1 MVFLHYFVW
10 SCWYNTMSVY
20 LVKLNFTGAQIG
32 LAYGTTAIGALVS
45 PFLIGVIADR
55 YVPAQRLLGTLHLIG
70 AALLW
75 WISQQT
81 SFDAFYWSLVIY
93 TLTYMAGHGLI
104 NTITLTHA
112 PNPAKWF
119 PIIMTAASAGWIAAA
134 NVINYWGKIAGWI
147 ANTIN
152 TFTSIFNFTAFK
164 AMPDAKANLAD
175 NNGMFLLACGIAVAI
190 ALYAFTLPNTPPKGD
205 AGPVSA
211 SKLLGLDALKLFK
224 DRSFAVFMFCS
235 FLICIPLSFYFTWT
249 GAFLSE
255 MNVANYA
262 SKMTLG
268 QVSEVGFLLLL
279 PALLPLLGAKRI
291 MILGMAA
298 WAVRF
303 ALFAYFH
310 EQPTATWMILG
321 GILLHGMCYDFIF
334 VMGRM
339 YVDKAAGDSLRASA
353 QGLHAVFTLG
363 AGMFVGSW
371 LSGVIAQFYSKP
383 QIKADGWIQEIAYKA
398 LDFLSPITNY
408 IAEIFSAQKVPAND
422 AHMWTHVWLIPAI
435 MSAALIPIFLALF
448 REKPAD
454 SPSA

>member
-1 MVFLHYFVW
+1 MTPTLYLRLAVMVFLHYFVW
-10 SCWYNTMSVY
+10 SCWYNTMAVY
-20 LVKLNFTGAQIG
+20 LGKLNFTGTQVG

-55 YVPAQRLLGTLHLIG
+55 YVPAQRLLGVLHLLG

-81 SFDAFYWSLVIY
+81 SFGIFYPSLIVY

-119 PIIMTAASAGWIAAA
+119 PIVMAAASAGWISAA
-134 NVINYWGKIAGWI
+134 NVINFAG
-147 ANTIN
+147 
-152 TFTSIFNFTAFK
+152 
-164 AMPDAKANLAD
+164 LAD
-175 NNGMFLLACGIAVAI
+175 NNGMFRLACGVAVAI
-190 ALYAFTLPNTPPKGD
+190 ALYSFTLPNTPPKGD

-249 GAFLSE
+249 GAFLSD

-279 PALLPLLGAKRI
+279 PVLLPFLGAKRI

-310 EQPTATWMILG
+310 EQPTATWMVLG

-371 LSGVIAQFYSKP
+371 LSGVVAQHY
-383 QIKADGWIQEIAYKA
+383 
-398 LDFLSPITNY
+398 TN
-408 IAEIFSAQKVPAND
+408 AQGVHAWKSI
-422 AHMWTHVWLIPAI
+422 WLVPAI
-435 MSAALIPIFLALF
+435 MSAVLIPIFLALF
-448 REKPAD
+448 RDKPAD
-454 SPSA
+454 TLDA

>member
-1 MVFLHYFVW
+1 MTPTLYLRLAAMVFLHYFVW
-10 SCWYNTMSVY
+10 SCWYNTMAVY
-20 LVKLNFTGAQIG
+20 LGKLNFTGTQIG
-32 LAYGTTAIGALVS
+32 LAYGTTAIGALIS
-45 PFLIGVIADR
+45 PFIIGVIADR
-55 YVPAQRLLGTLHLIG
+55 FVPAQRLLGVLHLLG
-70 AALLW
+70 AGLLW

-81 SFDAFYWSLVIY
+81 TFNIFYPSLIVY

-104 NTITLTHA
+104 NTITLTHT

-119 PIIMTAASAGWIAAA
+119 PIVMVAASAGWIVAA
-134 NVINYWGKIAGWI
+134 NVINFAG
-147 ANTIN
+147 
-152 TFTSIFNFTAFK
+152 
-164 AMPDAKANLAD
+164 LAD
-175 NNGMFLLACGIAVAI
+175 NNGMFKLACGVALAVA
-190 ALYAFTLPNTPPKGD
+190 LYSFTLPNTPPKGD
-205 AGPVSA
+205 TGPVSA

-249 GAFLSE
+249 SAFLSE
-255 MNVANYA
+255 MNVADYA

-279 PALLPLLGAKRI
+279 PILLPFLGAKRI

-298 WAVRF
+298 WALRF

-321 GILLHGMCYDFIF
+321 GILLHGMSYDFIF

-371 LSGVIAQFYSKP
+371 LAGVVAQNY
-383 QIKADGWIQEIAYKA
+383 
-398 LDFLSPITNY
+398 TNAAGVHDWKS
-408 IAEIFSAQKVPAND
+408 I
-422 AHMWTHVWLIPAI
+422 WLVPAI
-435 MSAALIPIFLALF
+435 MSAVLIPVFLALF
-448 REKPAD
+448 REK
-454 SPSA
+454 SAEDTRA

>member
-10 SCWYNTMSVY
+10 SCWYNTMAVY
-20 LVKLNFTGAQIG
+20 LGKLNFTGTQIG
-32 LAYGTTAIGALVS
+32 LAYGTTAIGALIS
-45 PFLIGVIADR
+45 PFIIGVIADR
-55 YVPAQRLLGTLHLIG
+55 FVPAQRLLGVLHLLG
-70 AALLW
+70 AGLLW

-81 SFDAFYWSLVIY
+81 TFNIFYPSLIVY

-104 NTITLTHA
+104 NTITLTHT

-119 PIIMTAASAGWIAAA
+119 PIVMVAASAGWIVAA
-134 NVINYWGKIAGWI
+134 NVINFAG
-147 ANTIN
+147 
-152 TFTSIFNFTAFK
+152 
-164 AMPDAKANLAD
+164 LAD
-175 NNGMFLLACGIAVAI
+175 NNGMFKLACGVALAVA
-190 ALYAFTLPNTPPKGD
+190 LYSFTLPNTPPKGD
-205 AGPVSA
+205 TGPVSA

-249 GAFLSE
+249 SAFLSE
-255 MNVANYA
+255 MNVADYA

-279 PALLPLLGAKRI
+279 PILLPFLGAKRI

-298 WAVRF
+298 WAARF

-321 GILLHGMCYDFIF
+321 GILLHGMSYDFIF

-371 LSGVIAQFYSKP
+371 LAGVVAQNY
-383 QIKADGWIQEIAYKA
+383 
-398 LDFLSPITNY
+398 TNAAGVHNWKS
-408 IAEIFSAQKVPAND
+408 I
-422 AHMWTHVWLIPAI
+422 WLVPAI
-435 MSAALIPIFLALF
+435 MSAVLIPVFLALF
-448 REKPAD
+448 REK
-454 SPSA
+454 SAEEPRA

>member
-1 MVFLHYFVW
+1 MTPTLYLRLAVMVFLHYFVW
-10 SCWYNTMSVY
+10 SCWYNTMAVY
-20 LVKLNFTGAQIG
+20 LGKLNFTGTQIG
-32 LAYGTTAIGALVS
+32 LAYGTTAIGALIS
-45 PFLIGVIADR
+45 PFIIGVIADR
-55 YVPAQRLLGTLHLIG
+55 FVPAQRLLGVLHLLG
-70 AALLW
+70 AGLLW

-81 SFDAFYWSLVIY
+81 AFNIFYPSLIVY

-104 NTITLTHA
+104 NTITLTHT

-119 PIIMTAASAGWIAAA
+119 PIVMVAASAGWIVAA
-134 NVINYWGKIAGWI
+134 NVINFAG
-147 ANTIN
+147 
-152 TFTSIFNFTAFK
+152 
-164 AMPDAKANLAD
+164 LAD
-175 NNGMFLLACGIAVAI
+175 NNGMFKLACGVALAVA
-190 ALYAFTLPNTPPKGD
+190 LYSFTLPNTPPKGD
-205 AGPVSA
+205 TGPVSA

-249 GAFLSE
+249 SAFLSE
-255 MNVANYA
+255 MNVADYA

-279 PALLPLLGAKRI
+279 PILLPFLGAKRI

-298 WAVRF
+298 WALRF

-310 EQPTATWMILG
+310 EQPTATWMVLG
-321 GILLHGMCYDFIF
+321 GILLHGMSYDFIF

-371 LSGVIAQFYSKP
+371 LAGVVAQNY
-383 QIKADGWIQEIAYKA
+383 
-398 LDFLSPITNY
+398 TNAAGVHDWKS
-408 IAEIFSAQKVPAND
+408 I
-422 AHMWTHVWLIPAI
+422 WLVPAI
-435 MSAALIPIFLALF
+435 MSAVLIPVFLALF
-448 REKPAD
+448 REKPSEDTNA
-454 SPSA
+454 

>member
-1 MVFLHYFVW
+1 MTPTLYLRLAAMVFLHYFVW
-10 SCWYNTMSVY
+10 SCWYNTMAVY
-20 LVKLNFTGAQIG
+20 LGKLNFTGTQIG
-32 LAYGTTAIGALVS
+32 LAYGTTAIGALIS
-45 PFLIGVIADR
+45 PFIIGVIADR
-55 YVPAQRLLGTLHLIG
+55 FVPAQRLLGGLHLLG

-81 SFDAFYWSLVIY
+81 TFGIFYPSLIVY

-104 NTITLTHA
+104 NTITLTHT

-119 PIIMTAASAGWIAAA
+119 PIVMVAASAGWIVAA
-134 NVINYWGKIAGWI
+134 NVINFAE
-147 ANTIN
+147 
-152 TFTSIFNFTAFK
+152 
-164 AMPDAKANLAD
+164 LAD
-175 NNGMFLLACGIAVAI
+175 NNGMFKLACGVALAVA
-190 ALYAFTLPNTPPKGD
+190 LYSFTLPNTPPKGD
-205 AGPVSA
+205 TGPVSA

-255 MNVANYA
+255 MNVADYA

-279 PALLPLLGAKRI
+279 PMLLPILGAKRI

-310 EQPTATWMILG
+310 EQPTATWMVFG
-321 GILLHGMCYDFIF
+321 GILLHGMSYDFIF

-371 LSGVIAQFYSKP
+371 LAGVVAQNY
-383 QIKADGWIQEIAYKA
+383 
-398 LDFLSPITNY
+398 TNAAGVHDWKS
-408 IAEIFSAQKVPAND
+408 I
-422 AHMWTHVWLIPAI
+422 WLVPAI
-435 MSAALIPIFLALF
+435 MSAVLIPVFLALF
-448 REKPAD
+448 RERSSD
-454 SPSA
+454 EG

>member
-1 MVFLHYFVW
+1 MTPTLYLRLAAMVFLHYFVW
-10 SCWYNTMSVY
+10 SCWYNTMAVY
-20 LVKLNFTGAQIG
+20 LGKLNFTGTQIG
-32 LAYGTTAIGALVS
+32 LAYGTTAIGALIS
-45 PFLIGVIADR
+45 PFIIGVIADR
-55 YVPAQRLLGTLHLIG
+55 FVPAQRLLGGLHLLG

-81 SFDAFYWSLVIY
+81 TFGIFYPSLIVY

-104 NTITLTHA
+104 NTITLTHT

-119 PIIMTAASAGWIAAA
+119 PIVMVAASAGWIVAA
-134 NVINYWGKIAGWI
+134 NVINFAG
-147 ANTIN
+147 
-152 TFTSIFNFTAFK
+152 
-164 AMPDAKANLAD
+164 LAD
-175 NNGMFLLACGIAVAI
+175 NNGMFKLACGVALAVA
-190 ALYAFTLPNTPPKGD
+190 LYSFTLPNTPPKGD
-205 AGPVSA
+205 TGPVSA

-249 GAFLSE
+249 SAFLSE
-255 MNVANYA
+255 MNVADYA

-279 PALLPLLGAKRI
+279 PILLPFLGAKRI

-298 WAVRF
+298 WALRF

-321 GILLHGMCYDFIF
+321 GILLHGMSYDFIF

-371 LSGVIAQFYSKP
+371 LAGVVAQNY
-383 QIKADGWIQEIAYKA
+383 
-398 LDFLSPITNY
+398 TNAAGVHDWKS
-408 IAEIFSAQKVPAND
+408 I
-422 AHMWTHVWLIPAI
+422 WLVPAI
-435 MSAALIPIFLALF
+435 MSAVLIPVFLALF
-448 REKPAD
+448 REK
-454 SPSA
+454 SAEDTRA

>member
-1 MVFLHYFVW
+1 MTPTLYIRLATMVFLHYFVW
-10 SCWYNTMSVY
+10 SCWYNTMAVY
-20 LVKLNFTGAQIG
+20 LGKLNFTGTQIG

-55 YVPAQRLLGTLHLIG
+55 YVPAQRLLGVLHLLG
-70 AALLW
+70 AGLLW

-81 SFDAFYWSLVIY
+81 SFSIFYPSLIVY

-119 PIIMTAASAGWIAAA
+119 PIVMAAASAGWIAAA
-134 NVINYWGKIAGWI
+134 NVINFAG
-147 ANTIN
+147 
-152 TFTSIFNFTAFK
+152 
-164 AMPDAKANLAD
+164 LAD
-175 NNGMFLLACGIAVAI
+175 NNGMFRLACGIAVAI
-190 ALYAFTLPNTPPKGD
+190 ALYSFTLPNTPPKGD

-249 GAFLSE
+249 GAFLSD

-279 PALLPLLGAKRI
+279 PVLLPFLGAKRI

-303 ALFAYFH
+303 AFFAFFH
-310 EQPTATWMILG
+310 EQPTATWMVLG

-371 LSGVIAQFYSKP
+371 LSGVVAQNY
-383 QIKADGWIQEIAYKA
+383 
-398 LDFLSPITNY
+398 TNAAGVHDWKS
-408 IAEIFSAQKVPAND
+408 I
-422 AHMWTHVWLIPAI
+422 WLVPAI

-448 REKPAD
+448 RERSGD
-454 SPSA
+454 EG

>member
-1 MVFLHYFVW
+1 MTPTLYLRLAAMVFLHYFVW
-10 SCWYNTMSVY
+10 SCWYNTMAVY
-20 LVKLNFTGAQIG
+20 LGKLNFTGTQIG
-32 LAYGTTAIGALVS
+32 LAYGTTAIGALIS
-45 PFLIGVIADR
+45 PFIIGVIADR
-55 YVPAQRLLGTLHLIG
+55 FVPAQRLLGVLHLLG
-70 AALLW
+70 AGLLW

-81 SFDAFYWSLVIY
+81 AFNIFYPSLIVY

-104 NTITLTHA
+104 NTITLTHT

-119 PIIMTAASAGWIAAA
+119 PIVMVAASAGWIVAA
-134 NVINYWGKIAGWI
+134 NVINFAG
-147 ANTIN
+147 
-152 TFTSIFNFTAFK
+152 
-164 AMPDAKANLAD
+164 LAD
-175 NNGMFLLACGIAVAI
+175 NNGMFKLACGVALAVA
-190 ALYAFTLPNTPPKGD
+190 LYSFTLPNTPPKGD
-205 AGPVSA
+205 TGPVSA

-249 GAFLSE
+249 SAFLSE
-255 MNVANYA
+255 MNVADYA

-279 PALLPLLGAKRI
+279 PILLPFLGAKRI

-298 WAVRF
+298 WALRF

-321 GILLHGMCYDFIF
+321 GILLHGMSYDFIF

-371 LSGVIAQFYSKP
+371 LAGVVAQNY
-383 QIKADGWIQEIAYKA
+383 
-398 LDFLSPITNY
+398 TNAAGVHDWKS
-408 IAEIFSAQKVPAND
+408 I
-422 AHMWTHVWLIPAI
+422 WLVPAI
-435 MSAALIPIFLALF
+435 MSAVLIPVFLALF
-448 REKPAD
+448 REKPSEDTNA
-454 SPSA
+454 

>member
-10 SCWYNTMSVY
+10 SCWYNTMAVY
-20 LVKLNFTGAQIG
+20 LGKLDFTGTQIG

-55 YVPAQRLLGTLHLIG
+55 YVPAQRLLGVLHLLG
-70 AALLW
+70 AGLLW

-81 SFDAFYWSLVIY
+81 SFSIFYPSLIVY

-119 PIIMTAASAGWIAAA
+119 PIVMAAASAGWIAAA
-134 NVINYWGKIAGWI
+134 NVV
-147 ANTIN
+147 
-152 TFTSIFNFTAFK
+152 NF
-164 AMPDAKANLAD
+164 AKLAD
-175 NNGMFLLACGIAVAI
+175 NNGMFTLACGVAVAI
-190 ALYAFTLPNTPPKGD
+190 ALYSFTLPNTPPKGD

-249 GAFLSE
+249 GAFLSD

-279 PALLPLLGAKRI
+279 PVLLPFLGAKRI

-310 EQPTATWMILG
+310 EQPTATWMVLG

-371 LSGVIAQFYSKP
+371 LSGVVAQNY
-383 QIKADGWIQEIAYKA
+383 
-398 LDFLSPITNY
+398 TNVQGVHDWKS
-408 IAEIFSAQKVPAND
+408 I
-422 AHMWTHVWLIPAI
+422 WLVPAI
-435 MSAALIPIFLALF
+435 MSAVLIPIFLALF
-448 REKPAD
+448 RERSSD
-454 SPSA
+454 EG

>member
-1 MVFLHYFVW
+1 MTPTLYLRLAIMVFLHYFVW
-10 SCWYNTMSVY
+10 SCWYNTMAVY
-20 LVKLNFTGAQIG
+20 LGKLEFTGTQIG

-55 YVPAQRLLGTLHLIG
+55 YVPAQRLLGVLHLLG
-70 AALLW
+70 AGLLW

-81 SFDAFYWSLVIY
+81 SFGVFYPSLIVY

-119 PIIMTAASAGWIAAA
+119 PIVMAAASAGWIAAA
-134 NVINYWGKIAGWI
+134 NVV
-147 ANTIN
+147 
-152 TFTSIFNFTAFK
+152 NF
-164 AMPDAKANLAD
+164 AKLAD
-175 NNGMFLLACGIAVAI
+175 NNGMFTLACGVAVAI
-190 ALYAFTLPNTPPKGD
+190 ALYSFTLPNTPPKGD
-205 AGPVSA
+205 AGPISA
-211 SKLLGLDALKLFK
+211 GKLLGLDALKLFK
-224 DRSFAVFMFCS
+224 DRSFAVFMVCS

-255 MNVANYA
+255 MNVADYA

-279 PALLPLLGAKRI
+279 PILLPILGAKRI

-298 WAVRF
+298 WAARF

-310 EQPTATWMILG
+310 EQPTATWMVLG

-371 LSGVIAQFYSKP
+371 LSGVVAQRYTDA
-383 QIKADGWIQEIAYKA
+383 QNVHDWKAI
-398 LDFLSPITNY
+398 
-408 IAEIFSAQKVPAND
+408 
-422 AHMWTHVWLIPAI
+422 WLVPAI
-435 MSAALIPIFLALF
+435 MSAVLIPIFLALF

>member
-1 MVFLHYFVW
+1 MA
-10 SCWYNTMSVY
+10 VY
-20 LVKLNFTGAQIG
+20 LGKLEFTGTQIG

-55 YVPAQRLLGTLHLIG
+55 YVSAQRLLGVLHLLG
-70 AALLW
+70 AGLLW

-81 SFDAFYWSLVIY
+81 TFSVFYPSLIVY

-119 PIIMTAASAGWIAAA
+119 PIVMAAASAGWIAAA
-134 NVINYWGKIAGWI
+134 NVV
-147 ANTIN
+147 
-152 TFTSIFNFTAFK
+152 NF
-164 AMPDAKANLAD
+164 AKLAD
-175 NNGMFLLACGIAVAI
+175 NNGMFTLACGVAVAI
-190 ALYAFTLPNTPPKGD
+190 ALYSFTLPNTPPKGD

-211 SKLLGLDALKLFK
+211 GKLLGLDALKLFK
-224 DRSFAVFMFCS
+224 DRSFAIFMVCS
-235 FLICIPLSFYFTWT
+235 FLICVPLSFYFTWT

-255 MNVANYA
+255 MNVADYA

-268 QVSEVGFLLLL
+268 QLSEVGFLLLL
-279 PALLPLLGAKRI
+279 PILLPVLGAKRI

-298 WAVRF
+298 WALRF

-310 EQPTATWMILG
+310 EQPTATWMVLG

-371 LSGVIAQFYSKP
+371 LSGVVAQNY
-383 QIKADGWIQEIAYKA
+383 
-398 LDFLSPITNY
+398 TN
-408 IAEIFSAQKVPAND
+408 AQGVHDWKSI
-422 AHMWTHVWLIPAI
+422 WLVPAI
-435 MSAALIPIFLALF
+435 MSAALIPVFLALF
-448 REKPAD
+448 REKSAEE
-454 SPSA
+454 PSA

>member
-1 MVFLHYFVW
+1 MTPILYLRLATMVFLHYFVW
-10 SCWYNTMSVY
+10 SCWYNTMAVY
-20 LVKLNFTGAQIG
+20 LGKLEFTGTQIG

-55 YVPAQRLLGTLHLIG
+55 YVPAQRLLGVLHLLG
-70 AALLW
+70 AGLLW

-81 SFDAFYWSLVIY
+81 TFSVFYPSLIVY

-104 NTITLTHA
+104 NTITLAHA

-119 PIIMTAASAGWIAAA
+119 PIVMAAASAGWIAAA
-134 NVINYWGKIAGWI
+134 NVVNFAG
-147 ANTIN
+147 
-152 TFTSIFNFTAFK
+152 
-164 AMPDAKANLAD
+164 LAD
-175 NNGMFLLACGIAVAI
+175 NEGMFTLACGVAVAI
-190 ALYAFTLPNTPPKGD
+190 ALYSFTLPNTPPKGD

-211 SKLLGLDALKLFK
+211 GKLLGLDALKLFK

-268 QVSEVGFLLLL
+268 QVSDIVFLLLL
-279 PALLPLLGAKRI
+279 PLLLPVLGAKRI

-310 EQPTATWMILG
+310 EQPTATWMVLG

-371 LSGVIAQFYSKP
+371 LSGVVAQNY
-383 QIKADGWIQEIAYKA
+383 
-398 LDFLSPITNY
+398 TN
-408 IAEIFSAQKVPAND
+408 AQGVHDWKSI
-422 AHMWTHVWLIPAI
+422 WLVPAI
-435 MSAALIPIFLALF
+435 MSAALIPVFLALF

-454 SPSA
+454 TPSA

>member
-1 MVFLHYFVW
+1 MTPTLYLRLAAMVFLHYFVW
-10 SCWYNTMSVY
+10 SCWYNTMAVY
-20 LVKLNFTGAQIG
+20 LGKLNFTGTQIG
-32 LAYGTTAIGALVS
+32 LAYGTTAIGALIS
-45 PFLIGVIADR
+45 PFIIGVIADR
-55 YVPAQRLLGTLHLIG
+55 FVPAQRLLGVLHLLG
-70 AALLW
+70 AGLLW

-81 SFDAFYWSLVIY
+81 AFNIFYPSLIVY

-104 NTITLTHA
+104 NTITLTHT

-119 PIIMTAASAGWIAAA
+119 PIVMVAASAGWIVAA
-134 NVINYWGKIAGWI
+134 NVINFAEL
-147 ANTIN
+147 AN
-152 TFTSIFNFTAFK
+152 
-164 AMPDAKANLAD
+164 
-175 NNGMFLLACGIAVAI
+175 NNGMFKLACGVALAVA
-190 ALYAFTLPNTPPKGD
+190 LYSFTLPNTPPKGD
-205 AGPVSA
+205 TGPVSA

-249 GAFLSE
+249 SAFLSE
-255 MNVANYA
+255 MNVADYA

-279 PALLPLLGAKRI
+279 PILLPFLGAKRI

-298 WAVRF
+298 WALRF

-321 GILLHGMCYDFIF
+321 GILLHGMSYDFIF

-371 LSGVIAQFYSKP
+371 LAGVVAQNY
-383 QIKADGWIQEIAYKA
+383 
-398 LDFLSPITNY
+398 TNAAGVHDWKS
-408 IAEIFSAQKVPAND
+408 I
-422 AHMWTHVWLIPAI
+422 WLVPAI
-435 MSAALIPIFLALF
+435 MSAVLIPVFLALF
-448 REKPAD
+448 REK
-454 SPSA
+454 SAEDTRA

>member
-1 MVFLHYFVW
+1 MTPTLYLRLAAMVFLHYFVW
-10 SCWYNTMSVY
+10 SCWYNTMAVY
-20 LVKLNFTGAQIG
+20 LGKLNFTGTQIG
-32 LAYGTTAIGALVS
+32 LAYGTTAIGALIS
-45 PFLIGVIADR
+45 PFIIGVIADR
-55 YVPAQRLLGTLHLIG
+55 FVPAQRLLGVLHLLG
-70 AALLW
+70 AGLLW

-81 SFDAFYWSLVIY
+81 AFNIFYPSLIVY

-104 NTITLTHA
+104 NTITLTHT

-119 PIIMTAASAGWIAAA
+119 PIVMVAASAGWIVAA
-134 NVINYWGKIAGWI
+134 NVINFAG
-147 ANTIN
+147 
-152 TFTSIFNFTAFK
+152 
-164 AMPDAKANLAD
+164 LAD
-175 NNGMFLLACGIAVAI
+175 NNGMFKLACGVALAVA
-190 ALYAFTLPNTPPKGD
+190 LYSFTLPNTPPKGD
-205 AGPVSA
+205 TGPVSA

-249 GAFLSE
+249 SAFLSE
-255 MNVANYA
+255 MNVADYA

-279 PALLPLLGAKRI
+279 PILLPFLGAKRI

-298 WAVRF
+298 WALRF

-321 GILLHGMCYDFIF
+321 GILLHGMSYDFIF

-371 LSGVIAQFYSKP
+371 LAGVIAQNY
-383 QIKADGWIQEIAYKA
+383 
-398 LDFLSPITNY
+398 TN
-408 IAEIFSAQKVPAND
+408 AAG
-422 AHMWTHVWLIPAI
+422 AHDWKSIWLVPAI
-435 MSAALIPIFLALF
+435 MSAVLIPVFIALF
-448 REKPAD
+448 REK
-454 SPSA
+454 SAEDTRA

>member
-1 MVFLHYFVW
+1 MA
-10 SCWYNTMSVY
+10 VY
-20 LVKLNFTGAQIG
+20 LGKLNFTGTQIG
-32 LAYGTTAIGALVS
+32 LAYGTTAIGALIS
-45 PFLIGVIADR
+45 PFIIGVIADR
-55 YVPAQRLLGTLHLIG
+55 FVPAQRLLGVLHLLG
-70 AALLW
+70 AGLLW

-81 SFDAFYWSLVIY
+81 TFNIFYPSLIVY

-104 NTITLTHA
+104 NTITLTHT

-119 PIIMTAASAGWIAAA
+119 PIVMVAASAGWIVAA
-134 NVINYWGKIAGWI
+134 NVINFAE
-147 ANTIN
+147 
-152 TFTSIFNFTAFK
+152 
-164 AMPDAKANLAD
+164 LAD
-175 NNGMFLLACGIAVAI
+175 NNGMFKLACGVALTV
-190 ALYAFTLPNTPPKGD
+190 ALYSFTLPNTPPKGD
-205 AGPVSA
+205 TGPVSA

-249 GAFLSE
+249 SAFLSE
-255 MNVANYA
+255 MNVADYA

-279 PALLPLLGAKRI
+279 PILLPFLGAKRI

-298 WAVRF
+298 WAARF

-321 GILLHGMCYDFIF
+321 GILLHGMSYDFIF

-371 LSGVIAQFYSKP
+371 LAGVVAQNY
-383 QIKADGWIQEIAYKA
+383 
-398 LDFLSPITNY
+398 TNAAGVHDWKS
-408 IAEIFSAQKVPAND
+408 I
-422 AHMWTHVWLIPAI
+422 WLVPAI
-435 MSAALIPIFLALF
+435 MSAVLIPVFLALF
-448 REKPAD
+448 REK
-454 SPSA
+454 SPNDASA

>member
-1 MVFLHYFVW
+1 MTPTLYLRLAVMVFLHYFVW
-10 SCWYNTMSVY
+10 SCWYNTMAVY
-20 LVKLNFTGAQIG
+20 LGKLNFTGTQIG
-32 LAYGTTAIGALVS
+32 LAYGTTAIGALIS

-55 YVPAQRLLGTLHLIG
+55 YVPAQRLLGVLHLLG
-70 AALLW
+70 AGLLW

-81 SFDAFYWSLVIY
+81 AFNIFYPSLIVY

-119 PIIMTAASAGWIAAA
+119 PIVMAAASAGWIAAA
-134 NVINYWGKIAGWI
+134 NVINFAG
-147 ANTIN
+147 
-152 TFTSIFNFTAFK
+152 
-164 AMPDAKANLAD
+164 LAD
-175 NNGMFLLACGIAVAI
+175 NKGMFTLACGVAVAI
-190 ALYAFTLPNTPPKGD
+190 ALYSFTLPNTPPKGD

-249 GAFLSE
+249 GAFLSD

-279 PALLPLLGAKRI
+279 PALLPFLGAKRI

-303 ALFAYFH
+303 SLFAYFH
-310 EQPTATWMILG
+310 EQPTATWMVLG

-371 LSGVIAQFYSKP
+371 LSGVVAQNY
-383 QIKADGWIQEIAYKA
+383 
-398 LDFLSPITNY
+398 TNAAGVHDWKS
-408 IAEIFSAQKVPAND
+408 I
-422 AHMWTHVWLIPAI
+422 WLVPAI
-435 MSAALIPIFLALF
+435 MSAVLIPIFLALF
-448 REKPAD
+448 REK
-454 SPSA
+454 SAEDTRA

>member
-1 MVFLHYFVW
+1 MTPTLYLRLAAMVFLHYFVW
-10 SCWYNTMSVY
+10 SCWYNTMAVY
-20 LVKLNFTGAQIG
+20 LGKLDFTGTQIG
-32 LAYGTTAIGALVS
+32 LAYGTTAIGALIS
-45 PFLIGVIADR
+45 PFIIGVIADR
-55 YVPAQRLLGTLHLIG
+55 FVPAQRLLGVLHLLG
-70 AALLW
+70 AGLLW

-81 SFDAFYWSLVIY
+81 AFNIFYPSLIVY

-104 NTITLTHA
+104 NTITLTHT

-119 PIIMTAASAGWIAAA
+119 PIVMVAASAGWIVAA
-134 NVINYWGKIAGWI
+134 NVINFAG
-147 ANTIN
+147 
-152 TFTSIFNFTAFK
+152 
-164 AMPDAKANLAD
+164 LAD
-175 NNGMFLLACGIAVAI
+175 NNGMFKLACGVALAVA
-190 ALYAFTLPNTPPKGD
+190 LYSFTLPNTPPKGD
-205 AGPVSA
+205 TGPVSA

-249 GAFLSE
+249 SAFLSE
-255 MNVANYA
+255 MNVADYA

-279 PALLPLLGAKRI
+279 PILLPFLGAKRI

-298 WAVRF
+298 WAARF

-321 GILLHGMCYDFIF
+321 GILLHGMSYDFIF

-371 LSGVIAQFYSKP
+371 LAGVVAQNY
-383 QIKADGWIQEIAYKA
+383 
-398 LDFLSPITNY
+398 TNAAGVHDWKS
-408 IAEIFSAQKVPAND
+408 I
-422 AHMWTHVWLIPAI
+422 WLVPAI
-435 MSAALIPIFLALF
+435 MSAVLIPVFLALF
-448 REKPAD
+448 REK
-454 SPSA
+454 SAEDTRA

>member
-1 MVFLHYFVW
+1 MTPTLYLRLAAMVFLHYFVW
-10 SCWYNTMSVY
+10 SCWYNTMAVY
-20 LVKLNFTGAQIG
+20 LGKLNFTGTQIG
-32 LAYGTTAIGALVS
+32 LAYGTTAIGALIS
-45 PFLIGVIADR
+45 PFIIGVIADR
-55 YVPAQRLLGTLHLIG
+55 FVPAQRLLGVLHLLG
-70 AALLW
+70 AGLLW

-81 SFDAFYWSLVIY
+81 AFNIFYPSLIVY

-104 NTITLTHA
+104 NTITLTHT

-119 PIIMTAASAGWIAAA
+119 PIVMVAASAGWIVAA
-134 NVINYWGKIAGWI
+134 NVINFAG
-147 ANTIN
+147 
-152 TFTSIFNFTAFK
+152 
-164 AMPDAKANLAD
+164 LAD
-175 NNGMFLLACGIAVAI
+175 NNGMFKLACGVALAVA
-190 ALYAFTLPNTPPKGD
+190 LYSFTLPNTPPKGD
-205 AGPVSA
+205 TGPVSA

-235 FLICIPLSFYFTWT
+235 FLICIPLSFYFTWPS
-249 GAFLSE
+249 AFLSE
-255 MNVANYA
+255 MNVADYA

-279 PALLPLLGAKRI
+279 PILLPFLGAKRI

-298 WAVRF
+298 WALRF

-321 GILLHGMCYDFIF
+321 GILLHGMSYDFIF

-371 LSGVIAQFYSKP
+371 LAGVVAQNY
-383 QIKADGWIQEIAYKA
+383 
-398 LDFLSPITNY
+398 TNAAGVHDWKS
-408 IAEIFSAQKVPAND
+408 I
-422 AHMWTHVWLIPAI
+422 WLVPAI
-435 MSAALIPIFLALF
+435 MSAVLIPVFLALF
-448 REKPAD
+448 REK
-454 SPSA
+454 SAEDTNA

>member
-1 MVFLHYFVW
+1 MTPTLYIRLATMVFLHYFVW
-10 SCWYNTMSVY
+10 SCWYNTMAVY
-20 LVKLNFTGAQIG
+20 LGKLEFTGTQIG

-55 YVPAQRLLGTLHLIG
+55 YVSAQRLLGVLHLLG
-70 AALLW
+70 AGLLW

-81 SFDAFYWSLVIY
+81 TFSVFYPSLIVY

-104 NTITLTHA
+104 NTITLAHA

-119 PIIMTAASAGWIAAA
+119 PIVMAAASAGWIAAA
-134 NVINYWGKIAGWI
+134 NVVNFAG
-147 ANTIN
+147 
-152 TFTSIFNFTAFK
+152 
-164 AMPDAKANLAD
+164 LAD
-175 NNGMFLLACGIAVAI
+175 NKGMFTLACGVAVAI
-190 ALYAFTLPNTPPKGD
+190 ALYAFTLPDTPPKGD

-211 SKLLGLDALKLFK
+211 GKLLGLDALKLFK

-279 PALLPLLGAKRI
+279 PLLLPILGAKRI

-298 WAVRF
+298 WAARF

-310 EQPTATWMILG
+310 EQPTATWMVLG

-371 LSGVIAQFYSKP
+371 LSGVVAQNY
-383 QIKADGWIQEIAYKA
+383 
-398 LDFLSPITNY
+398 TN
-408 IAEIFSAQKVPAND
+408 AQGVHDWKSI
-422 AHMWTHVWLIPAI
+422 WLVPAI
-435 MSAALIPIFLALF
+435 MSAALIPVFLALF
-448 REKPAD
+448 RERSSD
-454 SPSA
+454 EG

>member
-1 MVFLHYFVW
+1 MTPTLYLRLAAMVFLHYFVW
-10 SCWYNTMSVY
+10 SCWYNTMAVY
-20 LVKLNFTGAQIG
+20 LGKLNFTGTQIG
-32 LAYGTTAIGALVS
+32 LAYGTTAIGALIS
-45 PFLIGVIADR
+45 PFIIGVIADR
-55 YVPAQRLLGTLHLIG
+55 FVPAQRLLGVLHLLG
-70 AALLW
+70 AGLLW

-81 SFDAFYWSLVIY
+81 AFNIFYPSLIVY

-104 NTITLTHA
+104 NTITLTHT

-119 PIIMTAASAGWIAAA
+119 PIVMVAASAGWIVAA
-134 NVINYWGKIAGWI
+134 NVINFAG
-147 ANTIN
+147 
-152 TFTSIFNFTAFK
+152 
-164 AMPDAKANLAD
+164 LAD
-175 NNGMFLLACGIAVAI
+175 NNGMFKLACGVALAVA
-190 ALYAFTLPNTPPKGD
+190 LYSFTLPNTPPKGD
-205 AGPVSA
+205 TGPVSA

-249 GAFLSE
+249 SAFLSE
-255 MNVANYA
+255 MNVADYA

-279 PALLPLLGAKRI
+279 PILLPFLGAKRI

-298 WAVRF
+298 WALRF

-321 GILLHGMCYDFIF
+321 GILLHGMSYDFIF

-371 LSGVIAQFYSKP
+371 LAGVIAQNY
-383 QIKADGWIQEIAYKA
+383 
-398 LDFLSPITNY
+398 TN
-408 IAEIFSAQKVPAND
+408 AAG
-422 AHMWTHVWLIPAI
+422 AHDWKSIWLVPAI
-435 MSAALIPIFLALF
+435 MSAVLIPVFIALF
-448 REKPAD
+448 REKSGEDTNA
-454 SPSA
+454 

>member
-1 MVFLHYFVW
+1 MTPTLYLRLAAMVFLHYFVW
-10 SCWYNTMSVY
+10 SCWYNTMAVY
-20 LVKLNFTGAQIG
+20 LGKLNFTGTQIG
-32 LAYGTTAIGALVS
+32 LAYGTTAIGALIS
-45 PFLIGVIADR
+45 PFIIGVIADR
-55 YVPAQRLLGTLHLIG
+55 FVPAQRLLGVLHLLG
-70 AALLW
+70 AGLLW

-81 SFDAFYWSLVIY
+81 AFNIFYPSLIVY

-104 NTITLTHA
+104 NTITLTHT

-119 PIIMTAASAGWIAAA
+119 PIVMVAASAGWIVAA
-134 NVINYWGKIAGWI
+134 NVINFAE
-147 ANTIN
+147 
-152 TFTSIFNFTAFK
+152 
-164 AMPDAKANLAD
+164 LAD
-175 NNGMFLLACGIAVAI
+175 NNGMFKLACGVALAVA
-190 ALYAFTLPNTPPKGD
+190 LYSFTLPNTPPKGD
-205 AGPVSA
+205 TGPVSA

-249 GAFLSE
+249 SAFLSE
-255 MNVANYA
+255 MNVADYA

-279 PALLPLLGAKRI
+279 PILLPFLGAKRI

-298 WAVRF
+298 WALRF

-321 GILLHGMCYDFIF
+321 GILLHGMSYDFIF

-371 LSGVIAQFYSKP
+371 LAGVVAQ
-383 QIKADGWIQEIAYKA
+383 
-398 LDFLSPITNY
+398 NY
-408 IAEIFSAQKVPAND
+408 TSAAGVHDWKSI
-422 AHMWTHVWLIPAI
+422 WLVPAI
-435 MSAALIPIFLALF
+435 MSAVLIPVFLALF
-448 REKPAD
+448 REK
-454 SPSA
+454 SAEDTRA

>member
-10 SCWYNTMSVY
+10 SCWYNTMAVY
-20 LVKLNFTGAQIG
+20 LGKLNFTGTQIG
-32 LAYGTTAIGALVS
+32 LAYGTTAIGALIS
-45 PFLIGVIADR
+45 PFIIGVIADR
-55 YVPAQRLLGTLHLIG
+55 FVPAQRLLGVLHLLG
-70 AALLW
+70 AGLLW

-81 SFDAFYWSLVIY
+81 AFNIFYPSLIVY

-104 NTITLTHA
+104 NTITLTHT

-119 PIIMTAASAGWIAAA
+119 PIVMVAASAGWIVAA
-134 NVINYWGKIAGWI
+134 NVINFAG
-147 ANTIN
+147 
-152 TFTSIFNFTAFK
+152 
-164 AMPDAKANLAD
+164 LAD
-175 NNGMFLLACGIAVAI
+175 NNGMFKLACGVALAVA
-190 ALYAFTLPNTPPKGD
+190 LYSFTLPNTPPKGD
-205 AGPVSA
+205 TGPVSA

-249 GAFLSE
+249 SAFLSE
-255 MNVANYA
+255 MNVADYA

-279 PALLPLLGAKRI
+279 PILLPFLGAKRI

-298 WAVRF
+298 WAARF

-321 GILLHGMCYDFIF
+321 GILLHGMSYDFIF

-371 LSGVIAQFYSKP
+371 LAGVVAQNY
-383 QIKADGWIQEIAYKA
+383 
-398 LDFLSPITNY
+398 TNATGVHDWKS
-408 IAEIFSAQKVPAND
+408 I
-422 AHMWTHVWLIPAI
+422 WLVPAI
-435 MSAALIPIFLALF
+435 MSAVLIPVFLALF
-448 REKPAD
+448 REK
-454 SPSA
+454 SAEEPRA

>member
-1 MVFLHYFVW
+1 MTPTLYLRLAVMVFLHYFVW
-10 SCWYNTMSVY
+10 SCWYNTMAVY
-20 LVKLNFTGAQIG
+20 LGKLNFTGTQIG
-32 LAYGTTAIGALVS
+32 LAYGTTAIGALIS
-45 PFLIGVIADR
+45 PFIIGVIADR
-55 YVPAQRLLGTLHLIG
+55 FVPAQRLLGVLHLLG
-70 AALLW
+70 AGLLW

-81 SFDAFYWSLVIY
+81 AFNIFYPSLIVY

-104 NTITLTHA
+104 NTITLTHT

-119 PIIMTAASAGWIAAA
+119 PIVMVAASAGWIVAA
-134 NVINYWGKIAGWI
+134 NVINFAE
-147 ANTIN
+147 
-152 TFTSIFNFTAFK
+152 
-164 AMPDAKANLAD
+164 LAD
-175 NNGMFLLACGIAVAI
+175 NNGMFKLACGVALAVA
-190 ALYAFTLPNTPPKGD
+190 LYSFTLPNTPPKGD
-205 AGPVSA
+205 TGPVSA

-249 GAFLSE
+249 SAFLSE
-255 MNVANYA
+255 MNVADYA

-279 PALLPLLGAKRI
+279 PILLPFLGAKRI

-298 WAVRF
+298 WALRF

-321 GILLHGMCYDFIF
+321 GILLHGMSYDFIF

-371 LSGVIAQFYSKP
+371 LAGVVAQNY
-383 QIKADGWIQEIAYKA
+383 
-398 LDFLSPITNY
+398 TNAAGVHDWKS
-408 IAEIFSAQKVPAND
+408 I
-422 AHMWTHVWLIPAI
+422 WLVPAI
-435 MSAALIPIFLALF
+435 MSAVLIPVFLALF
-448 REKPAD
+448 REKSAD
-454 SPSA
+454 TQDA

>member
-1 MVFLHYFVW
+1 MTPTLYLRLAVMVFLHYFVW
-10 SCWYNTMSVY
+10 SCWYNTMAVY
-20 LVKLNFTGAQIG
+20 LGKLNFTGTQIG
-32 LAYGTTAIGALVS
+32 LAYGTTAIGALIS
-45 PFLIGVIADR
+45 PFIIGVIADR
-55 YVPAQRLLGTLHLIG
+55 FVPAQRLLGVLHLLG
-70 AALLW
+70 AGLLW

-81 SFDAFYWSLVIY
+81 AFNIFYPSLIVY

-104 NTITLTHA
+104 NTITLTHT

-119 PIIMTAASAGWIAAA
+119 PIVMVAASAGWIVAA
-134 NVINYWGKIAGWI
+134 NVINFAG
-147 ANTIN
+147 
-152 TFTSIFNFTAFK
+152 
-164 AMPDAKANLAD
+164 LAD
-175 NNGMFLLACGIAVAI
+175 NNGMFKLACGVALAVA
-190 ALYAFTLPNTPPKGD
+190 LYSFTLPNTPPKGD

-235 FLICIPLSFYFTWT
+235 FLICVPLSFYFTWT
-249 GAFLSE
+249 SAFLSE
-255 MNVANYA
+255 MNVADYA

-279 PALLPLLGAKRI
+279 PILLPFLGAKRI

-298 WAVRF
+298 WALRF

-321 GILLHGMCYDFIF
+321 GILLHGMSYDFIF

-371 LSGVIAQFYSKP
+371 LAGVVAQNY
-383 QIKADGWIQEIAYKA
+383 
-398 LDFLSPITNY
+398 TN
-408 IAEIFSAQKVPAND
+408 AAG
-422 AHMWTHVWLIPAI
+422 AHDWKSIWLVPAI
-435 MSAALIPIFLALF
+435 MSAVLIPVFLALF
-448 REKPAD
+448 REK
-454 SPSA
+454 SAEDTRA

>member
-1 MVFLHYFVW
+1 MTPTLYIRLATMVFLHYFVW
-10 SCWYNTMSVY
+10 SCWYNTMAVY
-20 LVKLNFTGAQIG
+20 LGKLEFTGTQIG

-55 YVPAQRLLGTLHLIG
+55 YVSAQRLLGVLHLLG
-70 AALLW
+70 AGLLW

-81 SFDAFYWSLVIY
+81 TFSVFYPSLIVY

-119 PIIMTAASAGWIAAA
+119 PIVMAAASAGWIAAA
-134 NVINYWGKIAGWI
+134 NVV
-147 ANTIN
+147 
-152 TFTSIFNFTAFK
+152 NF
-164 AMPDAKANLAD
+164 AKLTD
-175 NNGMFLLACGIAVAI
+175 NNGMFTLACGVAVAI
-190 ALYAFTLPNTPPKGD
+190 ALYSFTLPNTPPKGD

-211 SKLLGLDALKLFK
+211 GKLLGLDALRLFK
-224 DRSFAVFMFCS
+224 DRSFAIFMVCS

-255 MNVANYA
+255 MNVADYA

-268 QVSEVGFLLLL
+268 QLSEVGFLLLL
-279 PALLPLLGAKRI
+279 PILLPILGAKRI

-298 WAVRF
+298 WAARF

-310 EQPTATWMILG
+310 EQPTATWMVLG

-371 LSGVIAQFYSKP
+371 LSGVVAQNY
-383 QIKADGWIQEIAYKA
+383 
-398 LDFLSPITNY
+398 TN
-408 IAEIFSAQKVPAND
+408 AQGVHDWKSI
-422 AHMWTHVWLIPAI
+422 WLVPAI
-435 MSAALIPIFLALF
+435 MSAALIPVFLALF
-448 REKPAD
+448 RERSSD
-454 SPSA
+454 EG

>member
-1 MVFLHYFVW
+1 
-10 SCWYNTMSVY
+10 
-20 LVKLNFTGAQIG
+20 
-32 LAYGTTAIGALVS
+32 
-45 PFLIGVIADR
+45 
-55 YVPAQRLLGTLHLIG
+55 
-70 AALLW
+70 
-75 WISQQT
+75 
-81 SFDAFYWSLVIY
+81 
-93 TLTYMAGHGLI
+93 MA
-104 NTITLTHA
+104 
-112 PNPAKWF
+112 
-119 PIIMTAASAGWIAAA
+119 AASAGWIAAA
-134 NVINYWGKIAGWI
+134 NVV
-147 ANTIN
+147 
-152 TFTSIFNFTAFK
+152 NF
-164 AMPDAKANLAD
+164 AKLTD
-175 NNGMFLLACGIAVAI
+175 NNGMFTLACGVAVAI
-190 ALYAFTLPNTPPKGD
+190 ALYSFTLPNTPPKGD

-255 MNVANYA
+255 MNVADYA

-279 PALLPLLGAKRI
+279 PVLLPFLGAKRI

-310 EQPTATWMILG
+310 EQPTATWMVLG

-371 LSGVIAQFYSKP
+371 LSGVVAQYYTTDNVHDWKS
-383 QIKADGWIQEIAYKA
+383 I
-398 LDFLSPITNY
+398 
-408 IAEIFSAQKVPAND
+408 
-422 AHMWTHVWLIPAI
+422 WLVPAI
-435 MSAALIPIFLALF
+435 MSAVLIPIFLALF
-448 REKPAD
+448 HEK
-454 SPSA
+454 SAEDTRA

>member
-1 MVFLHYFVW
+1 MA
-10 SCWYNTMSVY
+10 VY
-20 LVKLNFTGAQIG
+20 LGKLNFTGTQIG
-32 LAYGTTAIGALVS
+32 LAYGTTAIGALIS
-45 PFLIGVIADR
+45 PFIIGVIADR
-55 YVPAQRLLGTLHLIG
+55 FVPAQRLLGVLHLLG
-70 AALLW
+70 AGLLW

-81 SFDAFYWSLVIY
+81 TFNIFYPSLIVY

-104 NTITLTHA
+104 NTITLTHT

-119 PIIMTAASAGWIAAA
+119 PIVMVAASAGWIVAA
-134 NVINYWGKIAGWI
+134 NVINFAG
-147 ANTIN
+147 
-152 TFTSIFNFTAFK
+152 
-164 AMPDAKANLAD
+164 LAD
-175 NNGMFLLACGIAVAI
+175 NNGMFKLACGVALAVA
-190 ALYAFTLPNTPPKGD
+190 LYSFTLPNTPPKGD
-205 AGPVSA
+205 TGPVSA

-249 GAFLSE
+249 SAFLSE
-255 MNVANYA
+255 MNVADYA

-279 PALLPLLGAKRI
+279 PILLPFLGAKRI

-298 WAVRF
+298 WAARF

-321 GILLHGMCYDFIF
+321 GILLHGMSYDFIF

-371 LSGVIAQFYSKP
+371 LAGVVAQNY
-383 QIKADGWIQEIAYKA
+383 
-398 LDFLSPITNY
+398 TNAAGVHDWKS
-408 IAEIFSAQKVPAND
+408 I
-422 AHMWTHVWLIPAI
+422 WLVPAI
-435 MSAALIPIFLALF
+435 MSAVLIPVFLALF
-448 REKPAD
+448 REKSTEEPRA
-454 SPSA
+454 

>member
-1 MVFLHYFVW
+1 MHEPNDAPKSMTLTLYLRLATMVFLHYFVW
-10 SCWYNTMSVY
+10 SCWYNTMAVY
-20 LVKLNFTGAQIG
+20 LGKLEFTGTQIG

-55 YVPAQRLLGTLHLIG
+55 YVSAQRLLGVLHLLG
-70 AALLW
+70 AGLLW

-81 SFDAFYWSLVIY
+81 TFGVFYPSLIVY

-119 PIIMTAASAGWIAAA
+119 PIVMAAASAGWIAAA
-134 NVINYWGKIAGWI
+134 NVV
-147 ANTIN
+147 
-152 TFTSIFNFTAFK
+152 NF
-164 AMPDAKANLAD
+164 AKLAD
-175 NNGMFLLACGIAVAI
+175 NNGMFTLACGVAVAI
-190 ALYAFTLPNTPPKGD
+190 ALYSFTLPNTPPKGD

-211 SKLLGLDALKLFK
+211 GKLLGLDALKLFK
-224 DRSFAVFMFCS
+224 DRSFAIFMVCS
-235 FLICIPLSFYFTWT
+235 FLICVPLSFYFTWT

-255 MNVANYA
+255 MNVADYA

-279 PALLPLLGAKRI
+279 PLLLPILGAKRI

-310 EQPTATWMILG
+310 EQPTATWMVLG

-371 LSGVIAQFYSKP
+371 LSGVVAQHYT
-383 QIKADGWIQEIAYKA
+383 
-398 LDFLSPITNY
+398 TNNVHDWKS
-408 IAEIFSAQKVPAND
+408 I
-422 AHMWTHVWLIPAI
+422 WLVPAI
-435 MSAALIPIFLALF
+435 MSAMLIPIFLALF
-448 REKPAD
+448 REKPAEAQD
-454 SPSA
+454 A

>member
-1 MVFLHYFVW
+1 MTPTLYLRLAIMVFLHYFVW
-10 SCWYNTMSVY
+10 SCWYNTMAVY
-20 LVKLNFTGAQIG
+20 LGKLEFTGTQIG

-55 YVPAQRLLGTLHLIG
+55 YVPAQRLLGVLHLLG
-70 AALLW
+70 AGLLW

-81 SFDAFYWSLVIY
+81 SFGVFYPSLIVY

-119 PIIMTAASAGWIAAA
+119 PIVMAAASAGWIAAA
-134 NVINYWGKIAGWI
+134 NVV
-147 ANTIN
+147 
-152 TFTSIFNFTAFK
+152 NF
-164 AMPDAKANLAD
+164 AKLAD
-175 NNGMFLLACGIAVAI
+175 NNGMFTLACGVAIAI
-190 ALYAFTLPNTPPKGD
+190 ALYSFTLPNTPPKGD

-224 DRSFAVFMFCS
+224 DRSFAVFMVCS

-255 MNVANYA
+255 MNVADYA

-279 PALLPLLGAKRI
+279 PILLPILGAKRI

-298 WAVRF
+298 WAARF

-310 EQPTATWMILG
+310 EQPTATWMVLG

-371 LSGVIAQFYSKP
+371 LSGVVAQRYTDA
-383 QIKADGWIQEIAYKA
+383 QNVHDWKAI
-398 LDFLSPITNY
+398 
-408 IAEIFSAQKVPAND
+408 
-422 AHMWTHVWLIPAI
+422 WLVPAI
-435 MSAALIPIFLALF
+435 MSAVLIPVFLALF

-454 SPSA
+454 TQDA